1 VVVLGD
7 CDEGVKKLA
16 DALGWRDELESMWL
30 EVGGKVREKEAA
42 RLREQRQAMSQ
53 DEILEA
59 EIEKLT
65 GEVDAALKM
74 SKDHE
79 ERVITQLEKSS
90 SNEISTSASP
100 ASSDDIPSGTIMT
113 KEESKD
119 HLSSGQ
125 STASSE
131 VPTKSEGGW
140 KEPPSTPAIGENTP
154 PTTENVNKELPSAV
168 TQADRKVI
176 VDVTL
181 PHQRPNTLVPES
193 ESDQNKTPSRI

>member
-1 VVVLGD
+1 
-7 CDEGVKKLA
+7 
-16 DALGWRDELESMWL
+16 
-30 EVGGKVREKEAA
+30 
-42 RLREQRQAMSQ
+42 MSQ

-154 PTTENVNKELPSAV
+154 PTTENVNKELPSAA